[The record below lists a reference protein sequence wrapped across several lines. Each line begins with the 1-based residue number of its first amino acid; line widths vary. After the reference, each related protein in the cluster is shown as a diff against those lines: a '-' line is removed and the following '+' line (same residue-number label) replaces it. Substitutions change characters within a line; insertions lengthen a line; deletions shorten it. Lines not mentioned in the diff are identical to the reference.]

1 MRMKKPTE
9 DLIAEVPR
17 SNSRINYYRG
27 NYQPKYNPGNRPP
40 RPIPYKGNRPGG
52 GYNNPGNRPNNPG
65 NPGNRPNNPGGGG
78 DQPAGWKR
86 PKDRYRRRHRPTRR
100 RECNRF
106 GISQGT

>member
-78 DQPAGWKR
+78 GPTGRVEAAKR
-86 PKDRYRRRHRPTRR
+86 PVPSSASSYEEERM
-100 RECNRF
+100 
-106 GISQGT
+106 